1 MNVQR
6 KELKFCDSL
15 RDNSK
20 KPYSKF
26 DNTSQPI
33 LDIVRETILVCFNL
47 ITKLVL
53 LLLMLLL
60 GSQAGPGY
68 ATIWKPDR
76 PRVCYYLGRPKIAGE
91 KIVVKLY
98 IPNFSARCNL
108 LDHSTLD

>member
-15 RDNSK
+15 RDNSE

-53 LLLMLLL
+53 LLMLLF

-68 ATIWKPDR
+68 VSIWKPDR

-91 KIVVKLY
+91 KIVVKL
-98 IPNFSARCNL
+98 CNL
-108 LDHSTLD
+108 LPTKNTHNCW